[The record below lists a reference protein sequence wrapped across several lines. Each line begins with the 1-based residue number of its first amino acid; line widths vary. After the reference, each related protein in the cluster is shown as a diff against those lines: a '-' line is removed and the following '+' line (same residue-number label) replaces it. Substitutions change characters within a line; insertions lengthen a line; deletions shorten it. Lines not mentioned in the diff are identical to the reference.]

1 MNKLIILNNKYCQF
15 VTENIKEFN
24 LLKRYLSYKSVGIEY
39 TAAYQNGWNGI
50 NYLINKKGIFASGL
64 LCKVK
69 LFLQEKNIEFEETN
83 LCKPVISN
91 PEISLQDKLSKLSML
106 PRNHQLSIV
115 DAALKNN
122 KGIVRSCTGSGK
134 TLCTAL
140 ITAKLNKPTI
150 IYVIGLDLL
159 KQFHDL
165 FSVLFDEPIGY
176 IGNGV
181 CKVERINI
189 ASIWTVGKA
198 LKIDKNKILMDDD
211 IEDVNVNEDQSIKI
225 LQMLKTSN
233 VHIFDESHVVT
244 TNTISEI
251 YKNIDPEYIYGFSGT
266 PFRDDN
272 TELLIHGIL
281 GEQIIDISASDL
293 ISSGLLAQP
302 IIQFVPVPKMNN
314 NGLPY
319 STVYK
324 NYITENKDRNDLIIK
339 YVLLLMNKGYTPLI
353 LFKQIKHGQILFKLM
368 KENNIKCEMLDGND
382 NLNRREEVKS
392 ALIEKKIDAVLA
404 STIYDL
410 GVDIPVLSGLVL
422 CGSGRSSIRALQRIG
437 RVIRQYPGKKV
448 AAVVDFYDQ
457 SKFLKK
463 HSMIRYQVYISEP
476 GFKVLKCKEMK

>member
-15 VTENIKEFN
+15 ITENIKEFN

-50 NYLINKKGIFASGL
+50 NYLINKRGIFSSGL

-176 IGNGV
+176 IDAHV
-181 CKVERINI
+181 HLSHRKPCVHAWSLSRVE
-189 ASIWTVGKA
+189 TQPMA
-198 LKIDKNKILMDDD
+198 L
-211 IEDVNVNEDQSIKI
+211 
-225 LQMLKTSN
+225 
-233 VHIFDESHVVT
+233 
-244 TNTISEI
+244 
-251 YKNIDPEYIYGFSGT
+251 
-266 PFRDDN
+266 
-272 TELLIHGIL
+272 
-281 GEQIIDISASDL
+281 
-293 ISSGLLAQP
+293 
-302 IIQFVPVPKMNN
+302 
-314 NGLPY
+314 
-319 STVYK
+319 
-324 NYITENKDRNDLIIK
+324 
-339 YVLLLMNKGYTPLI
+339 
-353 LFKQIKHGQILFKLM
+353 
-368 KENNIKCEMLDGND
+368 
-382 NLNRREEVKS
+382 
-392 ALIEKKIDAVLA
+392 
-404 STIYDL
+404 
-410 GVDIPVLSGLVL
+410 
-422 CGSGRSSIRALQRIG
+422 
-437 RVIRQYPGKKV
+437 
-448 AAVVDFYDQ
+448 
-457 SKFLKK
+457 
-463 HSMIRYQVYISEP
+463 
-476 GFKVLKCKEMK
+476 